1 MKKKSEA
8 NVKETANRCCLRR
21 SVRLLQL
28 RYTRTVKIGNAWN
41 TYLQINHQG
50 FCVVEQTSKHRAL
63 WFGKNLAIA
72 LDRMLTH
79 FEPSPSF
86 PISNRKTKCQP
97 SAEYA
102 LWMFDCYDTNHDEDG
117 NCVGESWPGYVTFD
131 AWKKRRKAA

>member
-1 MKKKSEA
+1 MEVDGGNKMKLP
-8 NVKETANRCCLRR
+8 V
-21 SVRLLQL
+21 SVQRINPRLLQL

-79 FEPSPSF
+79 FEPSLSF
-86 PISNRKTKCQP
+86 PISNRKTKCPQ
-97 SAEYA
+97 
-102 LWMFDCYDTNHDEDG
+102 CDG
-117 NCVGESWPGYVTFD
+117 NDNALLGALGNVTWVRCRCCGAD
-131 AWKKRRKAA
+131 HALVNKDLQIEPLTAGR